1 MIEVPAAALAL
12 PQLAYDSDFLSVGT
26 NDLVQYLLAMD
37 RGNEALAS
45 ANSPLHPAVLRVL
58 LDILKFGRKRGIPVA
73 ICGEMAGDPLF
84 TRLLLGLGLR
94 EFSLHPSN
102 LLELRRRI
110 REVNLV
116 DCQRLCRRLLRARDR
131 SQLEALIHQGNH
143 G

>member
-1 MIEVPAAALAL
+1 
-12 PQLAYDSDFLSVGT
+12 
-26 NDLVQYLLAMD
+26 
-37 RGNEALAS
+37 
-45 ANSPLHPAVLRVL
+45 
-58 LDILKFGRKRGIPVA
+58 LKFGRKRGIPVA